1 MELANYFKESSK
13 LIEALAHDVRR
24 DIVIELA
31 KNYPNALR
39 ICEIKT
45 KKCITR
51 PSLSHHFKVL
61 VNAHVINYYHKGTK
75 NFYYLSID
83 EASIDDCLNLLNRL
97 KDFVGVKN
105 DSSN

>member
-1 MELANYFKESSK
+1 MELANYFQESAK

-61 VNAHVINYYHKGTK
+61 VNAHIINFYRKGTK
-75 NFYYLSID
+75 NYYYLATDESSI
-83 EASIDDCLNLLNRL
+83 ENCFKLLSCLQA
-97 KDFVGVKN
+97 FIEVKN